1 MPDMSLIR
9 ERLEQVQEALLRIVK
24 RSSGIQSPQ
33 DFLAGDDNMQKLD
46 AIAMMLIAVGESF
59 KKIDRETDGQL
70 LAKYPEIDWHGVIGL
85 RNVLAHD
92 YFDIDAEEI
101 FKICKQNV
109 PQLLDAVK
117 QMLQKI

>member
-9 ERLEQVQEALLRIVK
+9 ERLEQVQEALLRIEK

-33 DFLAGDDNMQKLD
+33 DFLAGDDNVQKLD

-92 YFDIDAEEI
+92 YFDINAEEI
-101 FKICKQNV
+101 FKICKQDA

>member
-24 RSSGIQSPQ
+24 RSSAIQSPQ
-33 DFLAGDDNMQKLD
+33 DFLADDDNMQKLD

-70 LAKYPEIDWHGVIGL
+70 LA
-85 RNVLAHD
+85 
-92 YFDIDAEEI
+92 
-101 FKICKQNV
+101 Q
-109 PQLLDAVK
+109 
-117 QMLQKI
+117 

>member
-24 RSSGIQSPQ
+24 RSSAIQSPQ
-33 DFLAGDDNMQKLD
+33 DFLADDDNMQKLD

-92 YFDIDAEEI
+92 YFDINAEEI
-101 FKICKQNV
+101 FKICKQDA

-117 QMLQKI
+117 RMLQKI